1 MPQALWI
8 LPFQL
13 AMQLLV
19 DQIENPVENRKVQK
33 IKVEGRLVVRQSTVS
48 GASDDRVL
56 AD

>member
-1 MPQALWI
+1 
-8 LPFQL
+8 
-13 AMQLLV
+13 MQLLV